1 MIEKNRDISIQDN
14 FLEEKEFN
22 ALRDVVTTGTFPW
35 FYFPTTVDEQTMY
48 ERGEDKESSSGL
60 LTHSV
65 YHNDIPTS
73 ELFQQLF
80 YTFEQLQISVLIRV
94 KLNLQMRAL
103 EPEFATFHSDMDR
116 YLKSFQ
122 QICTTSILY
131 INTCN
136 GYTEIEDG
144 TKVDSVANRL
154 VSFPS
159 NMEHRGISQT
169 DEKTR
174 ILVNFNYLK
183 GPG

>member
-14 FLEEKEFN
+14 FLKEKEFN
-22 ALRDVVTTGTFPW
+22 ALRDVVTTDAFPW
-35 FYFPTTVDEQTMY
+35 FYFPVTVAGPQIKDEEQTP
-48 ERGEDKESSSGL
+48 GL

-65 YHNDIPTS
+65 YHNNIPTS
-73 ELFQQLF
+73 DFFQQFF
-80 YTFEQLQISVLIRV
+80 YTFEQLDVSVLIRAN
-94 KLNLQMRAL
+94 LNLQIRNL
-103 EPEFATFHSDMDR
+103 EPYFATFHSDMDG
-116 YLKSFQ
+116 YSKSFQ

-159 NMEHRGISQT
+159 NMEHRGVSQT
-169 DEKTR
+169 DTRTR
-174 ILVNFNYLK
+174 ILVNFNYLT

>member
-1 MIEKNRDISIQDN
+1 
-14 FLEEKEFN
+14 
-22 ALRDVVTTGTFPW
+22 
-35 FYFPTTVDEQTMY
+35 
-48 ERGEDKESSSGL
+48 
-60 LTHSV
+60 
-65 YHNDIPTS
+65 
-73 ELFQQLF
+73 
-80 YTFEQLQISVLIRV
+80 
-94 KLNLQMRAL
+94 
-103 EPEFATFHSDMDR
+103 MDG

-131 INTCN
+131 INTNN

-174 ILVNFNYLK
+174 ILIK
-183 GPG
+183 